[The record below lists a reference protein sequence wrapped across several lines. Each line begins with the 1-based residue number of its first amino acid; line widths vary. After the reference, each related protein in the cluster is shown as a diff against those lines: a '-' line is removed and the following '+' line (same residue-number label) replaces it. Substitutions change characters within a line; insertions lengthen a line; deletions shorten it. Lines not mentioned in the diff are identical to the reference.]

1 MRKSYFEV
9 EITETLQRRIKVPK
23 TKIIS
28 REQDA
33 VDYVNKEYQKG
44 QIILD
49 SDDFVG
55 YEISTV
61 ESDDEE

>member
-55 YEISTV
+55 YELSVV